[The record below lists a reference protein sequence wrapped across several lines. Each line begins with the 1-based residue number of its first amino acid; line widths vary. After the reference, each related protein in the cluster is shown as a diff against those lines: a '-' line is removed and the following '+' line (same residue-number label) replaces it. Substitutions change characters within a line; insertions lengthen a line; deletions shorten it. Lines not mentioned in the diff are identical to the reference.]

1 MRKLLI
7 CTLAIATGASAAHA
21 QIPEK
26 FENLKVLPKDI
37 PRAELIQVMRGFASD
52 LGVRCQYCHVVPPG
66 ANANTLQGMDFK
78 SDDKVE
84 KKKARVMM
92 KMVHTINTTLLP
104 DVPERTD
111 PPVNVRCVTCHRL
124 SPVPKTLDRV
134 LADVLA
140 KEGLDSTVARYRQLR
155 EQTLVQGRYNFAEP
169 TLNVFAE
176 QLSTAGK
183 TAEAIR
189 MLELNQEF
197 NPNSAQI
204 DFLIGEVHRARGE
217 KDQAIARYRKA
228 IEKAPNHQQAA
239 RRLQEIGGT
248 D

>member
-1 MRKLLI
+1 MRKPLLI
-7 CTLAIATGASAAHA
+7 ALAFAGTASAANG

-26 FENLKVLPKDI
+26 FENLQVLPKDI
-37 PRAELIQVMRGFASD
+37 SRAGLIQVMRGFASD
-52 LGVRCQYCHVVPPG
+52 LGVRCQYCHVVPAG
-66 ANANTLQGMDFK
+66 ANANTLQGVDFE

-84 KKKARVMM
+84 KKKARQMM
-92 KMVHTINTTLLP
+92 KMVHAINTTLLP
-104 DVPERTD
+104 EVPSRSN

-134 LADVLA
+134 LTEALEKD
-140 KEGLDSTVARYRQLR
+140 GLDSAVARYRQLR

-169 TLNVFAE
+169 TLNVLAE
-176 QLSTAGK
+176 QLVAAGK

-189 MLELNQEF
+189 FLEVNQEF
-197 NPNSAQI
+197 NPASAQI

-228 IEKAPNHQQAA
+228 LEKAPNHQQAA
-239 RRLQEIGGT
+239 RRLQEIGGS
-248 D
+248 